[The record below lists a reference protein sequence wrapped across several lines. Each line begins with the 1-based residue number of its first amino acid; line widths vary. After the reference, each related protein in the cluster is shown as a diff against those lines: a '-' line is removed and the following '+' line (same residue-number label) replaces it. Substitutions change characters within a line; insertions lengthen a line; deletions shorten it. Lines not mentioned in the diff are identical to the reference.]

1 MIKKILKKTWIT
13 ILALGILVILFF
25 FAGTMPNRRINEIT
39 WGVNFSKE
47 HAEGFGMDWRAAYSA
62 LFSDLKIKHVKILA
76 AWKNLVPQENTF
88 NFDDL
93 DFQLA
98 EAERNGADAIVV
110 VGMKTGRWPECHIPE
125 WAKSMEK
132 AAQQEQILKL
142 LTATVERYKN
152 SNILRAWQVENEAMF
167 VFGDCP
173 WYDEAFFK
181 REIALVKQLDPVHPV
196 MITDSGEGSLWW
208 KAAKLGDIVGT
219 TLYRKLWF
227 DPLERYITY
236 PIPAAFYGRKAW
248 LVEKLFGKKVI
259 NGELQAEPWGQTLL
273 YFLSREEQVK
283 TMTPEQFW
291 NVIDYARRTGL
302 DTFYLWGAEW
312 WYALK
317 EKGEPEM
324 WDAAR
329 KLFLN

>member
-1 MIKKILKKTWIT
+1 MVKKIGIT
-13 ILALGILVILFF
+13 LGILLILLLSFLF
-25 FAGTMPNRRINEIT
+25 VGRAPMPAKIT

-47 HAEGFGMDWRAAYSA
+47 HAEGFGLNWRVAYSA
-62 LFSDLKIKHVKILA
+62 LFEDLKVKHVKILA
-76 AWKNLVPQENTF
+76 TWKNLAPEPNIF
-88 NFDDL
+88 RFDDL
-93 DFQLA
+93 DFQIA
-98 EAERNGADAIVV
+98 EAEKNKADAIVV
-110 VGMKTGRWPECHIPE
+110 IGMKTGRWPECHLPE
-125 WAKSMEK
+125 WAKPIK
-132 AAQQEQILKL
+132 KIDQQEQILKL
-142 LTATVERYKN
+142 LTATVERYRN
-152 SNILRAWQVENEAMF
+152 SRALQAWQVENEAMF

-181 REIALVKQLDPVHPV
+181 REIALVKQLDPAHPV
-196 MITDSGEGSLWW
+196 VVTDSGEGSLWW
-208 KAAKLGDIVGT
+208 KAAGLGDIVGT

-227 DPLERYITY
+227 EPLGRYVTY
-236 PIPAAFYGRKAW
+236 PIPAVFYGRKAW

-273 YFLSREEQVK
+273 YFLPREEQVK

-291 NVIDYARRTGL
+291 NVIDYAKRTGL

-312 WYALK
+312 WYDLK
-317 EKGEPEM
+317 MKGEPGM

>member
-1 MIKKILKKTWIT
+1 MKKILKKIGI
-13 ILALGILVILFF
+13 ILAVLVVLVVLFLF
-25 FAGTMPNRRINEIT
+25 VGPMPRREIT

-47 HAEGFGMDWRAAYSA
+47 HAEGFGLNWRVAYTA
-62 LFSDLKIKHVKILA
+62 LFEELKVKHIKILA
-76 AWKNLVPQENTF
+76 TWKNLAPKVDSF
-88 NFDDL
+88 YFDDL

-110 VGMKTGRWPECHIPE
+110 VGMKTGRWPECHLPE
-125 WAKSMEK
+125 WAKPMEK
-132 AAQQEQILKL
+132 SVQQEEILKL

-152 SNILRAWQVENEAMF
+152 SGALSAWQVENEAMF

-181 REIALVKQLDPVHPV
+181 REIALVKKLDPTHPV

-208 KAAKLGDIVGT
+208 KAAQLGDIVGT

-227 DPLERYITY
+227 EPLNRYITY

-248 LVEKLFGKKVI
+248 LVDMLFDKKVI

-273 YFLSREEQVK
+273 YFLSREEQIK
-283 TMTPEQFW
+283 TMTPEQFRS
-291 NVIDYARRTGL
+291 VIDYAERTGL

-312 WYALK
+312 WYDLK
-317 EKGEPEM
+317 TKGESEM
-324 WDAAR
+324 WDAAGL
-329 KLFLN
+329 LFNS